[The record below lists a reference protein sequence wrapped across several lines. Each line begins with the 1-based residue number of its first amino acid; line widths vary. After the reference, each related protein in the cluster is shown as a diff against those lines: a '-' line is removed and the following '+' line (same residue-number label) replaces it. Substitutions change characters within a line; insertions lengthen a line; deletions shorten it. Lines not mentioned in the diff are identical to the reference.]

1 MRGGISQ
8 KGNNYYVYLW
18 IGGKKKWF
26 SGAGNSK
33 RKAEMI
39 LHEKAVEVQ
48 NGTYQ
53 EIKKIGFRAF
63 GCLWLE
69 SYAKTKTRPSTFSSY
84 EDIVKKKL
92 TPIYGDRYLT
102 TISEVM
108 LQRYVAER
116 VGEVKPKTVCNEI
129 VVIKEMFKHAVRWGY
144 LKVNPAEHLERP
156 KVEKEEMEILTP
168 GEIGPF
174 LEEASIGRRTL
185 FLVAI
190 LTGMRRGEILGLKKG
205 DIDWHN
211 LQIGVK
217 RTFSKGEFGP
227 PKTKAGYRKIDMS
240 PYLAHELKKHI
251 LRSAPSESDLVFCG
265 SDGKPLDPDNLIKR
279 EFLPA
284 LSRAGVKRIRFQ
296 DLRHTNASLRIEQG
310 QNIKYIQKQMGH
322 ASIQT
327 TLDRYGHLLKDVH
340 QEQAV
345 KLDAILGFDGANA
358 SGRKTVEMVEVGD
371 KKGFPKDSETP
382 VNSKLRGLDLN

>member
-26 SGAGNSK
+26 SGAGTSK

-53 EIKKIGFRAF
+53 EIRKIWFREF
-63 GCLWLE
+63 GVMWLE
-69 SYAKTKTRPSTFSSY
+69 SYAKTKTKPSTFSSY

-92 TPIYGDRYLT
+92 IPTFGDRYLT
-102 TISEVM
+102 TITTVM
-108 LQRYVAER
+108 LQRYVSGRLE
-116 VGEVKPKTVCNEI
+116 EVKPKTVVNEM
-129 VVIKEMFKHAVRWGY
+129 VVIKEMFKHAGRWGY
-144 LKVNPAEHLERP
+144 LKINPAEHLERP
-156 KVEKEEMEILTP
+156 RIEREEMEILTP

-174 LEEASIGRRTL
+174 LEEASTGYRTL
-185 FLVAI
+185 FLLAI
-190 LTGMRRGEILGLKKG
+190 LTGMRRGEILGVKKG

-211 LQIGVK
+211 LQIAVR
-217 RTFSKGEFGP
+217 RTFSKGEFGS

-251 LRSAPSESDLVFCG
+251 LRSPVSELNLVFCG
-265 SDGKPLDPDNLIKR
+265 SDGKPLDADNMIKR
-279 EFLPA
+279 QFLPA
-284 LSRAGVKRIRFQ
+284 LSRAGVKKVRFQ

-358 SGRKTVEMVEVGD
+358 SGRKTVEVVEVGN